1 MELIL
6 AVICDQAAERPDGKL
21 DLIGVFNEL
30 SAPGFPA
37 LQERMTVVFVMEWS
51 PEEAGRQP
59 LRADLIDEDER
70 RVLTIEGHTDVSA
83 RRGGNGRAQTRL
95 ILPLERIV
103 FPRAGHYYFDL
114 IAGGD
119 VRRACSLFVGSTESA

>member
-6 AVICDQAAERPDGKL
+6 AVICDQAAERADGKL

-51 PEEAGRQP
+51 REEAGRQP
-59 LRADLIDEDER
+59 LRADLIDQDDR
-70 RVLTIEGHTDVSA
+70 RVLTIQGHTDVSA
-83 RRGGNGRAQTRL
+83 RRGGSGRAQTRL

-103 FPRAGHYYFDL
+103 FPRGGHYHFDL

-119 VRRACSLFVGSTESA
+119 VRRACSLFVGSTEST